1 MEDYELLLIGAGL
14 AFYNKRNNG
23 SFAIKR
29 NALEVFLRG
38 HRFALHDIS
47 FDLND
52 KYKAIKTNE
61 VLCPQDGEKI
71 RRISREYR
79 ETDWSGWPIKYHPP
93 RIK

>member
-29 NALEVFLRG
+29 NALEVFLGG

-52 KYKAIKTNE
+52 K
-61 VLCPQDGEKI
+61 KI
-71 RRISREYR
+71 DIDAWINGTKPS
-79 ETDWSGWPIKYHPP
+79 K
-93 RIK
+93 